1 MFLLEDSLSV
11 RHMLRPFLKLFLL
24 KAGTGIAFVLCLAL
38 NLAVSLTLQVHA
50 QTQVL
55 SSGPAGQV
63 VKTPQVKATLLALAP
78 DGIGPGKTLWLGLE
92 LVHQAHWHTYWRNPG
107 DSGLPTELQWKLPT
121 GMAAGPIVWPAPR
134 RIPIGSLANY
144 GYEDT
149 TLLVTPI
156 QIGPSFKPQNN
167 ESTIQIDLRANWLVC
182 KQECIPQEGDF
193 SLKLP
198 VQGATSMSRDA
209 FEKALQ
215 LQAQALPG
223 QHQARIAADG
233 RTLKLSLSQLPP
245 ELQKGDWT
253 VFPQTANV
261 VKNSAAPIIQS
272 MAPDAS
278 NKASAGTEVI
288 VQISAERMDSPSQMT
303 WLLVQGKADAP
314 TGRQWTLTTPV
325 QGQWQEFSEPVAPS
339 NINFSA
345 LPNKPGAAS
354 TPAPFA
360 TWALA
365 MLGAML
371 GGLLLNLM
379 PCVFP
384 VLAIK
389 LLNITQHASHPREM
403 KLSAWAFSA
412 GVLISFL
419 VLGAL
424 MLGLREAGSQ
434 LGWGFQL
441 QSPWV
446 VGALALL
453 FAALGLNL
461 SGLFEFRSFVPSN
474 LAGLQWANPITNS
487 LWSGVFA
494 VVIASPCTAPFMGA
508 SLGLA
513 IGLPAW
519 QALPVFL
526 AMGFGMA
533 LPFMAITLSSG
544 WVKLL
549 PRPGAWMQTFR
560 QFMAFPMYATVVW
573 LVWVLGQQVGLDGA
587 IGFLACLLSL
597 TLLIWAL
604 SLHGPGA
611 RTITALALLVGA
623 LSIWQWGPTWALV
636 ETPPLNQSS
645 ASTSSSSSASS
656 TSANQKVVWEEW
668 SADKVAA
675 ARKEGRPVFVD
686 FTAAWCVTCQ
696 FNKKTT
702 FSDAGLLAEFA
713 SRNVLLLRADWTRYD
728 PRITAALNE
737 LGRNGLPVYAWY
749 APGQPASLLSEL
761 ITVKEIQSHLSQLKS
776 PPIKQ

>member
-1 MFLLEDSLSV
+1 MRLTQLFALWCSL
-11 RHMLRPFLKLFLL
+11 R
-24 KAGTGIAFVLCLAL
+24 LAL
-38 NLAVSLTLQVHA
+38 RFSLWGLLAVAAL
-50 QTQVL
+50 
-55 SSGPAGQV
+55 PAGAQLFASPQPSAPLAMTGSAQPSDV
-63 VKTPQVKATLLALAP
+63 VQTPQVRVQLWAHAP
-78 DGIGPGKTLWLGLE
+78 QGVVAGQTFWLGVALE
-92 LVHQAHWHTYWRNPG
+92 HQAHWHTYWRNPG

-121 GMAAGPIVWPAPR
+121 GMMAGPLVWPAPR

-167 ESTIQIDLRANWLVC
+167 ESSIQIDLRANWLVC

-193 SLKLP
+193 SIKLP
-198 VQGATSMSRDA
+198 IQGATAMARDA
-209 FEKALQ
+209 FDKALQ

-223 QHQARIAADG
+223 QHQARIASDG
-233 RTLKLSLSQLPP
+233 RTLQLSLSQLPP
-245 ELQKGDWT
+245 ELQKSDWT

-261 VKNSAAPIIQS
+261 VKNSAVPVIQNV
-272 MAPDAS
+272 AADAS
-278 NKASAGTEVI
+278 NKTPARSEVSI
-288 VQISAERMDSPSQMT
+288 QISAERMDSPAQMT

-314 TGRQWTLTTPV
+314 TGRQWTVTTPV

-339 NINFSA
+339 NLNFSG
-345 LPNKPGAAS
+345 LPNQPSSVS

-365 MLGAML
+365 MLGALL

-389 LLNITQHASHPREM
+389 LLNITEHASHPREM

-461 SGLFEFRSFVPSN
+461 SGLFEFRSFVPSR
-474 LAGLQWANPITNS
+474 LASHQWANPVTNS

-533 LPFMAITLSSG
+533 LPFMAITLSTG

-560 QFMAFPMYATVVW
+560 QFMAFPMYATVLW
-573 LVWVLGQQVGLDGA
+573 LVWVLGQQVGLDGV

-597 TLLIWAL
+597 TLFIWAM

-611 RTITALALLVGA
+611 RAMTAVALLVGA
-623 LSIWQWGPTWALV
+623 LSIWQWGSTWALV
-636 ETPPLNQSS
+636 ESAPLNPS
-645 ASTSSSSSASS
+645 AASSSSS
-656 TSANQKVVWEEW
+656 TSPNQKVVWEEW

-761 ITVKEIQSHLSQLKS
+761 ITVKEIQSYLSQLKS
-776 PPIKQ
+776 SPIQQ

>member
-1 MFLLEDSLSV
+1 
-11 RHMLRPFLKLFLL
+11 
-24 KAGTGIAFVLCLAL
+24 
-38 NLAVSLTLQVHA
+38 
-50 QTQVL
+50 
-55 SSGPAGQV
+55 
-63 VKTPQVKATLLALAP
+63 
-78 DGIGPGKTLWLGLE
+78 
-92 LVHQAHWHTYWRNPG
+92 
-107 DSGLPTELQWKLPT
+107 
-121 GMAAGPIVWPAPR
+121 
-134 RIPIGSLANY
+134 
-144 GYEDT
+144 
-149 TLLVTPI
+149 
-156 QIGPSFKPQNN
+156 
-167 ESTIQIDLRANWLVC
+167 
-182 KQECIPQEGDF
+182 
-193 SLKLP
+193 
-198 VQGATSMSRDA
+198 
-209 FEKALQ
+209 
-215 LQAQALPG
+215 
-223 QHQARIAADG
+223 
-233 RTLKLSLSQLPP
+233 
-245 ELQKGDWT
+245 
-253 VFPQTANV
+253 
-261 VKNSAAPIIQS
+261 
-272 MAPDAS
+272 
-278 NKASAGTEVI
+278 
-288 VQISAERMDSPSQMT
+288 
-303 WLLVQGKADAP
+303 
-314 TGRQWTLTTPV
+314 
-325 QGQWQEFSEPVAPS
+325 
-339 NINFSA
+339 
-345 LPNKPGAAS
+345 
-354 TPAPFA
+354 
-360 TWALA
+360 
-365 MLGAML
+365 ML
-371 GGLLLNLM
+371 GGLILNLM

-533 LPFMAITLSSG
+533 LPFMAITLSTG

-611 RTITALALLVGA
+611 RAITALALLVGA

-636 ETPPLNQSS
+636 ETSPLNQSS
-645 ASTSSSSSASS
+645 ASTSSSTSTSS

>member
-1 MFLLEDSLSV
+1 
-11 RHMLRPFLKLFLL
+11 
-24 KAGTGIAFVLCLAL
+24 
-38 NLAVSLTLQVHA
+38 
-50 QTQVL
+50 
-55 SSGPAGQV
+55 
-63 VKTPQVKATLLALAP
+63 
-78 DGIGPGKTLWLGLE
+78 
-92 LVHQAHWHTYWRNPG
+92 
-107 DSGLPTELQWKLPT
+107 
-121 GMAAGPIVWPAPR
+121 
-134 RIPIGSLANY
+134 
-144 GYEDT
+144 
-149 TLLVTPI
+149 
-156 QIGPSFKPQNN
+156 
-167 ESTIQIDLRANWLVC
+167 
-182 KQECIPQEGDF
+182 
-193 SLKLP
+193 
-198 VQGATSMSRDA
+198 
-209 FEKALQ
+209 
-215 LQAQALPG
+215 
-223 QHQARIAADG
+223 
-233 RTLKLSLSQLPP
+233 
-245 ELQKGDWT
+245 
-253 VFPQTANV
+253 
-261 VKNSAAPIIQS
+261 
-272 MAPDAS
+272 
-278 NKASAGTEVI
+278 
-288 VQISAERMDSPSQMT
+288 
-303 WLLVQGKADAP
+303 
-314 TGRQWTLTTPV
+314 
-325 QGQWQEFSEPVAPS
+325 
-339 NINFSA
+339 
-345 LPNKPGAAS
+345 
-354 TPAPFA
+354 
-360 TWALA
+360 
-365 MLGAML
+365 
-371 GGLLLNLM
+371 
-379 PCVFP
+379 
-384 VLAIK
+384 
-389 LLNITQHASHPREM
+389 
-403 KLSAWAFSA
+403 
-412 GVLISFL
+412 
-419 VLGAL
+419 
-424 MLGLREAGSQ
+424 

-461 SGLFEFRSFVPSN
+461 SGLFELRSFVPSR
-474 LAGLQWANPITNS
+474 LASHQWANHVTNS

-533 LPFMAITLSSG
+533 LPFMAITLSTG

-560 QFMAFPMYATVVW
+560 QFMAFPMYATVLW

-597 TLLIWAL
+597 TLFIWAM

-611 RTITALALLVGA
+611 RAMTAVALLVGA

-636 ETPPLNQSS
+636 ESAPLNPSA
-645 ASTSSSSSASS
+645 ASTSSSSS

-675 ARKEGRPVFVD
+675 ARQEGRPVFVD

-761 ITVKEIQSHLSQLKS
+761 ITVKEIQSYLSQLKS
-776 PPIKQ
+776 QPIK

>member
-1 MFLLEDSLSV
+1 LVLACHRLDIGKFFHFFMFLLLDFLPVRHLPRYLLQHLRNAWVGLVLGILAVLSV
-11 RHMLRPFLKLFLL
+11 
-24 KAGTGIAFVLCLAL
+24 
-38 NLAVSLTLQVHA
+38 QA
-50 QTQVL
+50 QTQIL
-55 SSGPAGQV
+55 SARPAGQV
-63 VKTPQVKATLLALAP
+63 VKTPQVQATLLAQAP
-78 DGIGPGKTLWLGLE
+78 QGIAPGKTLWLGLE

-107 DSGLPTELQWKLPT
+107 DSGLPTDLQWKLPP
-121 GMAAGPIVWPAPR
+121 GMVAGPLIWPAPR
-134 RIPIGSLANY
+134 QIPIGSLANY

-156 QIGPSFKPQNN
+156 QISPSFKPLSN
-167 ESTIQIDLRANWLVC
+167 ESSVQIDLRANWLVC

-198 VQGATSMSRDA
+198 IQGATTMARDA
-209 FEKALQ
+209 FDKALE
-215 LQAQALPG
+215 LQAKPLTGP
-223 QHQARIAADG
+223 HQARIAADG
-233 RTLKLSLSQLPP
+233 KTLQLSLTQLPP

-261 VKNSAAPIIQS
+261 VKNSAVPVVQTIAQ
-272 MAPDAS
+272 DAS
-278 NKASAGTEVI
+278 NPASARAEVT
-288 VQISAERMDSPSQMT
+288 VQISSERMDSPSRMT
-303 WLLVQGKADAP
+303 WLLIQGKANAP
-314 TGRQWTLTTPV
+314 TGRQWTVETPV
-325 QGQWQEFSEPVAPS
+325 QGQWQEFSDPVAQSPIS
-339 NINFSA
+339 FQG
-345 LPNKPGAAS
+345 LQNKPSAAS
-354 TPAPFA
+354 APFA
-360 TWALA
+360 TWAIA
-365 MLGAML
+365 MLGALL

-389 LLNITQHASHPREM
+389 LLSITQHASHPREM
-403 KLSAWAFSA
+403 KLSAWAFTA

-446 VGALALL
+446 VGGLALL
-453 FAALGLNL
+453 FAVLGLNL

-474 LAGLQWANPITNS
+474 LAGLQWASPITNS

-494 VVIASPCTAPFMGA
+494 VVIASPCSAPFMGA

-513 IGLPAW
+513 IGLPWW

-526 AMGFGMA
+526 AMGVGMA
-533 LPFMAITLSSG
+533 LPFMAISLNTG
-544 WVKLL
+544 WVKRL

-573 LVWVLGQQVGLDGA
+573 LLWVLGQQVGLEGV
-587 IGFLACLLSL
+587 IGLLACLLSL
-597 TLLIWAL
+597 SLLIWAVAL
-604 SLHGPGA
+604 QGA
-611 RTITALALLVGA
+611 FARSMTALALLVFA
-623 LSIWQWGPTWALV
+623 LSIWQWGSTWALL
-636 ETPPLNQSS
+636 ESPPLKDAS
-645 ASTSSSSSASS
+645 APTSQ
-656 TSANQKVVWEEW
+656 TQKLIWEEW

-675 ARKEGRPVFVD
+675 AQKVGRPVFVD

-702 FSDAGLLAEFA
+702 FSDASLLAEFS

-749 APGQPASLLSEL
+749 APGQPVSLLSEL
-761 ITVKEIQSHLSQLKS
+761 ITVKEIQSYLSQLKS
-776 PPIKQ
+776 SPIKQ

>member
-1 MFLLEDSLSV
+1 MFLLEDTLSV

-24 KAGTGIAFVLCLAL
+24 KAGAGIAFVLCLAL

-50 QTQVL
+50 QTQIL

-121 GMAAGPIVWPAPR
+121 GMEAGPIVWPAPR

-198 VQGATSMSRDA
+198 VQGATSMARDA

-314 TGRQWTLTTPV
+314 TGRQWTVTTPV

-371 GGLLLNLM
+371 GGLILNLM

-533 LPFMAITLSSG
+533 LPFMAITLSTG

-611 RTITALALLVGA
+611 RAITALALLVGA